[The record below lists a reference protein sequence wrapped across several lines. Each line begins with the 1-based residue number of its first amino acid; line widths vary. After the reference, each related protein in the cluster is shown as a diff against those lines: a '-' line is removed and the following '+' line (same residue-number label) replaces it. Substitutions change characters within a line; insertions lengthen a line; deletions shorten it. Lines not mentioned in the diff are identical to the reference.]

1 VPYEFFSKNIMI
13 IWIASFPK
21 SGNTWMRA
29 FLSSYLYLDLD
40 KENFNFS
47 LLKKIERFP
56 NLNHLN
62 NIGIK
67 PKSFSDVAKS
77 WIAAQNHINLNN
89 KINLLKTH
97 QAFGSFENF
106 PFTDSNNT
114 LGAIYLVRDPRD
126 VLISYSKHMRQ
137 SIDKTLDLV
146 LEDDSK
152 GNLFEGKNSVIG
164 EVRGSWSQHYN
175 SWKYSNLKE
184 KIIIKYE
191 DLINNPFD
199 TFSKVIEYLNYLFRK
214 LSFSFETNDERIRKC
229 IKISNFN
236 NLQNLEKKIG
246 FDDNINPGTIFFN
259 KGVTNQWQ
267 EELNDKI
274 LYKIEKKFKK
284 EMKEL
289 NYI

>member
-1 VPYEFFSKNIMI
+1 MI
-13 IWIASFPK
+13 IWLASFPK

-40 KENFNFS
+40 KENFTFN

-56 NLNHLN
+56 NLNQLN

-67 PKSFSDVAKS
+67 PKSFLDVAKS
-77 WIAAQNHINLNN
+77 WIPTQNHINLNN

-97 QAFGSFENF
+97 QAFGNFENF

-126 VLISYSKHMRQ
+126 VLISYSRHMKQ

-164 EVRGSWSQHYN
+164 EMRGSWSQHYN

-199 TFSKVIEYLNYLFRK
+199 TFSKVISHLNYLFRK
-214 LSFSFETNDERIRKC
+214 LSFPLETNAERIRKC
-229 IKISNFN
+229 IEISNFN
-236 NLQNLEKKIG
+236 NLQNLEKKSG
-246 FDDNINPGTIFFN
+246 FSDNINSGATFFN
-259 KGVTNQWQ
+259 KGTTNQWQ
-267 EELNDKI
+267 DELNDKI
-274 LYKIEKKFKK
+274 IYKIEKKFKK

>member
-1 VPYEFFSKNIMI
+1 MI
-13 IWIASFPK
+13 IWLASFPK

-40 KENFNFS
+40 KENFTFN

-56 NLNHLN
+56 NLNQLN

-67 PKSFSDVAKS
+67 PKSFLDVAKS
-77 WIAAQNHINLNN
+77 WIPTQNHINLNN

-97 QAFGSFENF
+97 QAFGNFENF

-126 VLISYSKHMRQ
+126 VLISYSKHMKQ

-164 EVRGSWSQHYN
+164 EMRGSWSQHYN

-199 TFSKVIEYLNYLFRK
+199 TFSKVISHLNYLFRK
-214 LSFSFETNDERIRKC
+214 LSFPLETNAERIRKC
-229 IKISNFN
+229 IEISNFN
-236 NLQNLEKKIG
+236 NLQNLEKKLG
-246 FDDNINPGTIFFN
+246 FSDNIKSGATFFTKGT
-259 KGVTNQWQ
+259 TNQWQ
-267 EELNDKI
+267 DELNDKI
-274 LYKIEKKFKK
+274 IYKIEKKFKK

>member
-1 VPYEFFSKNIMI
+1 MI
-13 IWIASFPK
+13 IWLASFPK

-40 KENFNFS
+40 KENFTFN

-56 NLNHLN
+56 NLNQLN

-67 PKSFSDVAKS
+67 PKSFLDVAKS
-77 WIAAQNHINLNN
+77 WIPTQNHINLNN

-97 QAFGSFENF
+97 QAFGNFENF

-126 VLISYSKHMRQ
+126 VLISYSKHMKQ

-164 EVRGSWSQHYN
+164 EMRGSWSQHYN

-199 TFSKVIEYLNYLFRK
+199 TFSKVISHLNYLFRK
-214 LSFSFETNDERIRKC
+214 LSFPLETNAERIRKC
-229 IKISNFN
+229 IQISNFN
-236 NLQNLEKKIG
+236 NLQNLEKKSG
-246 FDDNINPGTIFFN
+246 FSDNIKSGATFFN
-259 KGVTNQWQ
+259 KGTTNQWQ
-267 EELNDKI
+267 DELNDKI
-274 LYKIEKKFKK
+274 IYKIEKKFKK

>member
-1 VPYEFFSKNIMI
+1 MI
-13 IWIASFPK
+13 IWLASFPK

-40 KENFNFS
+40 KENFTFN

-56 NLNHLN
+56 NLNQLN

-67 PKSFSDVAKS
+67 PKSFLDVAKS
-77 WIAAQNHINLNN
+77 WIPTQNHINLNN

-97 QAFGSFENF
+97 QAFGNFENF

-126 VLISYSKHMRQ
+126 VLISYSKHMKQ

-164 EVRGSWSQHYN
+164 EMRGSWSQHYN

-199 TFSKVIEYLNYLFRK
+199 TFSKVISHLNYLFRK
-214 LSFSFETNDERIRKC
+214 LSFPLETNAERIRKC
-229 IKISNFN
+229 IEISNFN
-236 NLQNLEKKIG
+236 NLQNLEKKLG
-246 FDDNINPGTIFFN
+246 FSDNINSGATFFN
-259 KGVTNQWQ
+259 KGTTNQWQ
-267 EELNDKI
+267 DELNDKI
-274 LYKIEKKFKK
+274 IYKIEKKFKK

>member
-1 VPYEFFSKNIMI
+1 MI
-13 IWIASFPK
+13 IWLASFPK

-40 KENFNFS
+40 KENFTFN

-56 NLNHLN
+56 NLNQLN

-67 PKSFSDVAKS
+67 PKSFLDVAKS
-77 WIAAQNHINLNN
+77 WIPTQNHINLNN

-97 QAFGSFENF
+97 QAFGNFENF

-126 VLISYSKHMRQ
+126 VLISYSKHMKQ

-164 EVRGSWSQHYN
+164 EMRGSWSQHYN
-175 SWKYSNLKE
+175 SWKYSNLKD

-199 TFSKVIEYLNYLFRK
+199 TFSKVISHLNYLFQK
-214 LSFSFETNDERIRKC
+214 LSFPLETNPERIRKC
-229 IKISNFN
+229 IEISNFN
-236 NLQNLEKKIG
+236 NLQNLEKKLG
-246 FDDNINPGTIFFN
+246 FSDNIKSGATFFN
-259 KGVTNQWQ
+259 KGTTNQWQ
-267 EELNDKI
+267 DELSNKI
-274 LYKIEKKFKK
+274 IYKIEKKFKK

>member
-1 VPYEFFSKNIMI
+1 MI

-40 KENFNFS
+40 KENFSFD
-47 LLKKIERFP
+47 LLKKIKRFP
-56 NLNHLN
+56 NLNQLN

-67 PKSFSDVAKS
+67 PKSFKDVARS
-77 WIAAQNHINLNN
+77 WVTSQNHINSNN

-97 QAFGSFENF
+97 QAFGNFENF

-126 VLISYSKHMRQ
+126 VLISYAKHMNQ
-137 SIDKTLDLV
+137 GIDKTLDLV

-152 GNLFEGKNSVIG
+152 GYINEEKTDILG
-164 EVRGSWSQHYN
+164 EMRGSWSQHYN
-175 SWKYSNLKE
+175 SWKYSNINE

-191 DLINNPFD
+191 DLVNNPFN
-199 TFSKVIEYLNYLFRK
+199 TFSKVINYLNSLFQK
-214 LSFSFETNDERIRKC
+214 LSFPLDNNDEKIRKC
-229 IKISNFN
+229 IEISNFN

-246 FDDNINPGTIFFN
+246 FDENIKSDEFFFN
-259 KGVTNQWQ
+259 KGTTRQWQ
-267 EELNDKI
+267 GELNDKI

>member
-1 VPYEFFSKNIMI
+1 MI
-13 IWIASFPK
+13 IWLASFPK

-40 KENFNFS
+40 KENFTFN

-56 NLNHLN
+56 NLNQLN

-67 PKSFSDVAKS
+67 PKSFLDVAKS
-77 WIAAQNHINLNN
+77 WIPTQNHINLNN

-97 QAFGSFENF
+97 QAFGNFENF

-126 VLISYSKHMRQ
+126 VLISYSKHMKQ

-164 EVRGSWSQHYN
+164 EMRGSWSQHYN

-199 TFSKVIEYLNYLFRK
+199 TFSKVISHLNYLFRK
-214 LSFSFETNDERIRKC
+214 LSFPLETNAERIRKC
-229 IKISNFN
+229 IQISNFN
-236 NLQNLEKKIG
+236 NLQNLEKKLG
-246 FDDNINPGTIFFN
+246 FDENIKSGAFFFN
-259 KGVTNQWQ
+259 KGTTNQWQ
-267 EELNDKI
+267 DELNDKI
-274 LYKIEKKFKK
+274 IYKIEKKFKK

>member
-1 VPYEFFSKNIMI
+1 MI

-29 FLSSYLYLDLD
+29 FLCSYLYLDFD
-40 KENFNFS
+40 KENFSFD
-47 LLKKIERFP
+47 LLKKIKRFP
-56 NLNHLN
+56 NLDQLN

-67 PKSFSDVAKS
+67 PKSFKDVARS
-77 WIAAQNHINLNN
+77 WIAAQNHINSNN

-126 VLISYSKHMRQ
+126 VLISYAKHMNQ
-137 SIDKTLDLV
+137 GIDKTLDLV

-152 GNLFEGKNSVIG
+152 GYINEEKTDVLG
-164 EVRGSWSQHYN
+164 EMRGSWSQHYN
-175 SWKYSNLKE
+175 SWKYSNINE

-191 DLINNPFD
+191 DLVNNPFH
-199 TFSKVIEYLNYLFRK
+199 TFSKIINYLSYLFQK
-214 LSFSFETNDERIRKC
+214 LSFSLENSDEKIRKC
-229 IKISNFN
+229 IEISNFN

-246 FDDNINPGTIFFN
+246 FGDNIKSGEFFFN
-259 KGVTNQWQ
+259 KGTTKQWQ
-267 EELNDKI
+267 GKLNDKI

>member
-1 VPYEFFSKNIMI
+1 MI
-13 IWIASFPK
+13 IWLASFPK

-40 KENFNFS
+40 KENFTFN

-56 NLNHLN
+56 NLNQLN

-67 PKSFSDVAKS
+67 PKSFLDVAKS
-77 WIAAQNHINLNN
+77 WIPTQNHINLNN

-97 QAFGSFENF
+97 QAFGNFENF

-126 VLISYSKHMRQ
+126 VLISYSRHMKQ

-164 EVRGSWSQHYN
+164 EMRGSWSQHYN

-191 DLINNPFD
+191 DLVNNPFD
-199 TFSKVIEYLNYLFRK
+199 TFSKVISHLNYLFRK
-214 LSFSFETNDERIRKC
+214 LSFPLETNAERIRKC
-229 IKISNFN
+229 IEISNFN
-236 NLQNLEKKIG
+236 NLQNLEKKLG
-246 FDDNINPGTIFFN
+246 FSDNIKSGATFFN
-259 KGVTNQWQ
+259 KGTTNQWQ
-267 EELNDKI
+267 DELNDKI
-274 LYKIEKKFKK
+274 IYKIEKKFKK

>member
-1 VPYEFFSKNIMI
+1 MI

-40 KENFNFS
+40 KENFNFN

-77 WIAAQNHINLNN
+77 WIPAQNYINLNN

-97 QAFGSFENF
+97 QAFGSFKNF

-126 VLISYSKHMRQ
+126 VLISYAKHMNQ
-137 SIDKTLDLV
+137 SLDETLDLV

-164 EVRGSWSQHYN
+164 EMRGSWSQHYN

-191 DLINNPFD
+191 DLINNPFE
-199 TFSKVIEYLNYLFRK
+199 TFSKVINYLNYLFRK
-214 LSFSFETNDERIRKC
+214 LSFPFETNDERIHKC
-229 IKISNFN
+229 IEISNFN
-236 NLQNLEKKIG
+236 NLKNLEKKLG
-246 FDDNINPGTIFFN
+246 FSDNIRPGTIFFN
-259 KGVTNQWQ
+259 KGETNQWQ
-267 EELNDKI
+267 KEINDKI

>member
-1 VPYEFFSKNIMI
+1 MI
-13 IWIASFPK
+13 IWLASFPK

-29 FLSSYLYLDLD
+29 FLCSYLYLDLD
-40 KENFNFS
+40 KENFTFN

-56 NLNHLN
+56 NLNQLN

-67 PKSFSDVAKS
+67 PKSFLDVAKS
-77 WIAAQNHINLNN
+77 WIPTQNHINLNN

-97 QAFGSFENF
+97 QAFGNFENF

-126 VLISYSKHMRQ
+126 VLISYSKHMKQ

-164 EVRGSWSQHYN
+164 EMRGSWSQHYN

-199 TFSKVIEYLNYLFRK
+199 TFSKVISHLNY
-214 LSFSFETNDERIRKC
+214 
-229 IKISNFN
+229 
-236 NLQNLEKKIG
+236 
-246 FDDNINPGTIFFN
+246 
-259 KGVTNQWQ
+259 
-267 EELNDKI
+267 
-274 LYKIEKKFKK
+274 
-284 EMKEL
+284 
-289 NYI
+289 

>member
-1 VPYEFFSKNIMI
+1 M
-13 IWIASFPK
+13 
-21 SGNTWMRA
+21 
-29 FLSSYLYLDLD
+29 
-40 KENFNFS
+40 
-47 LLKKIERFP
+47 
-56 NLNHLN
+56 
-62 NIGIK
+62 
-67 PKSFSDVAKS
+67 DVAKS
-77 WIAAQNHINLNN
+77 WIPTQNHINLNN

-126 VLISYSKHMRQ
+126 VLISYSKHMKQ
-137 SIDKTLDLV
+137 NIDKTLDLI

-164 EVRGSWSQHYN
+164 EMRGSWSQHYN

-199 TFSKVIEYLNYLFRK
+199 TFSKVISHLNYLFRK
-214 LSFSFETNDERIRKC
+214 LSFPLETNAERIRKC
-229 IKISNFN
+229 IEISNFN
-236 NLQNLEKKIG
+236 NLQNLEKKLG
-246 FDDNINPGTIFFN
+246 FSDNIKSGATFFN
-259 KGVTNQWQ
+259 KGTTNQWQ
-267 EELNDKI
+267 DELNDKI
-274 LYKIEKKFKK
+274 IYKIEKKFKK

>member
-1 VPYEFFSKNIMI
+1 MI
-13 IWIASFPK
+13 IWLASFPK

-40 KENFNFS
+40 KENFTFN

-56 NLNHLN
+56 NLNQLN

-67 PKSFSDVAKS
+67 PKSFLDVAKS
-77 WIAAQNHINLNN
+77 WIPTQNHINLNN

-97 QAFGSFENF
+97 QAFGNFENF

-126 VLISYSKHMRQ
+126 VLISYSKHMKQ

-164 EVRGSWSQHYN
+164 EMRGSWSQHYN

-199 TFSKVIEYLNYLFRK
+199 TFSKVISHLNYLFRK
-214 LSFSFETNDERIRKC
+214 LSFPLETNAERIRKC
-229 IKISNFN
+229 IEISNFN
-236 NLQNLEKKIG
+236 NLQNLEKKLG
-246 FDDNINPGTIFFN
+246 FSDNIKSGATFFN
-259 KGVTNQWQ
+259 KGTTNQWQ
-267 EELNDKI
+267 GELNDKI
-274 LYKIEKKFKK
+274 IYKIEKKFKK

>member
-1 VPYEFFSKNIMI
+1 MI
-13 IWIASFPK
+13 IWLASFPK

-40 KENFNFS
+40 KENFTFN

-56 NLNHLN
+56 NLNQLN

-67 PKSFSDVAKS
+67 PKSFLDVAKS
-77 WIAAQNHINLNN
+77 WIPTQNHINLNN

-97 QAFGSFENF
+97 QAFGNFENF

-126 VLISYSKHMRQ
+126 VLISYSKHMKQ

-164 EVRGSWSQHYN
+164 EMRGSWSQHYN

-199 TFSKVIEYLNYLFRK
+199 TFSKVISHLNYLFRK
-214 LSFSFETNDERIRKC
+214 LSFPLETNAERIRKC
-229 IKISNFN
+229 IQISNFN
-236 NLQNLEKKIG
+236 NLQNLEKKLG
-246 FDDNINPGTIFFN
+246 FSDNIKSGATFFN
-259 KGVTNQWQ
+259 KGTTNQWQ
-267 EELNDKI
+267 DELNDKI
-274 LYKIEKKFKK
+274 IYKIEKKFKK

>member
-1 VPYEFFSKNIMI
+1 MI
-13 IWIASFPK
+13 IWLASFPK

-40 KENFNFS
+40 KENFTFN

-56 NLNHLN
+56 NLNQLN

-67 PKSFSDVAKS
+67 PKSFLDVAKS
-77 WIAAQNHINLNN
+77 WIPTQNHINLNN

-97 QAFGSFENF
+97 QAFGNFENF

-126 VLISYSKHMRQ
+126 VLISYSKHMKQ

-164 EVRGSWSQHYN
+164 EMRGSWSQHYN
-175 SWKYSNLKE
+175 SWKYSNLKD

-199 TFSKVIEYLNYLFRK
+199 TFSKVISHLNYLFRK
-214 LSFSFETNDERIRKC
+214 LSFPLETNAERIRKC
-229 IKISNFN
+229 IEISNFN
-236 NLQNLEKKIG
+236 NLQNLEKKSG
-246 FDDNINPGTIFFN
+246 FSDNINSGATFFN
-259 KGVTNQWQ
+259 KGTTNQWQ
-267 EELNDKI
+267 DELNDKI
-274 LYKIEKKFKK
+274 IYKIEKKFKK

>member
-1 VPYEFFSKNIMI
+1 MI
-13 IWIASFPK
+13 IWLASFPK

-40 KENFNFS
+40 KESFTFN

-56 NLNHLN
+56 NLNQLN

-67 PKSFSDVAKS
+67 PKSFLDVAKS
-77 WIAAQNHINLNN
+77 WIPTQNHINLNN

-97 QAFGSFENF
+97 QAFGNFENF

-126 VLISYSKHMRQ
+126 VLISYSKHMKQ

-164 EVRGSWSQHYN
+164 EMRGSWSQHYN

-199 TFSKVIEYLNYLFRK
+199 TFSKVISHLNYLFRK
-214 LSFSFETNDERIRKC
+214 LSFPLETNAERIRKC
-229 IKISNFN
+229 IEISNFN
-236 NLQNLEKKIG
+236 NLQNLEKKLG
-246 FDDNINPGTIFFN
+246 FSDNIKSGATFFN
-259 KGVTNQWQ
+259 KGTTNQWQ
-267 EELNDKI
+267 DELNHKI
-274 LYKIEKKFKK
+274 IYKIEKKFKK

>member
-1 VPYEFFSKNIMI
+1 MI
-13 IWIASFPK
+13 IWLASFPK

-29 FLSSYLYLDLD
+29 FLCSYLYLDLD
-40 KENFNFS
+40 KENFTFN

-56 NLNHLN
+56 NLNQLN

-67 PKSFSDVAKS
+67 PKSFLDVAKS
-77 WIAAQNHINLNN
+77 WIPTQNHINLNN

-97 QAFGSFENF
+97 QAFGNFENF

-126 VLISYSKHMRQ
+126 VLISYSKHMKQ

-164 EVRGSWSQHYN
+164 EMRGSWSQHYN

-199 TFSKVIEYLNYLFRK
+199 TFSKVISHLNYLFRK
-214 LSFSFETNDERIRKC
+214 LSFPLETNAERIRKC
-229 IKISNFN
+229 IEISNFN
-236 NLQNLEKKIG
+236 NLQNLEKKLG
-246 FDDNINPGTIFFN
+246 FSDNIKSGATFFN
-259 KGVTNQWQ
+259 KGTTNQWQ
-267 EELNDKI
+267 DELNDKI
-274 LYKIEKKFKK
+274 IYKIEKKFKK

>member
-1 VPYEFFSKNIMI
+1 MI
-13 IWIASFPK
+13 IWLSSFPK

-40 KENFNFS
+40 KENFTFN

-56 NLNHLN
+56 NLNQLN

-67 PKSFSDVAKS
+67 PKSFLDVAKS
-77 WIAAQNHINLNN
+77 WIPTQNHINLNN

-97 QAFGSFENF
+97 QAFGNFENF

-126 VLISYSKHMRQ
+126 VLISYSKHMKQ

-164 EVRGSWSQHYN
+164 EMRGSWSQHYN
-175 SWKYSNLKE
+175 SWKYSNLKD

-199 TFSKVIEYLNYLFRK
+199 TFSKVISHLNYLFRK
-214 LSFSFETNDERIRKC
+214 LSFPLETNAERIRKC
-229 IKISNFN
+229 IEISNFN
-236 NLQNLEKKIG
+236 NLQNLEKKSG
-246 FDDNINPGTIFFN
+246 FSDNINSGATFFN
-259 KGVTNQWQ
+259 KGTTNQWQ
-267 EELNDKI
+267 GELNDKI
-274 LYKIEKKFKK
+274 IYKIEKKFKK

>member
-1 VPYEFFSKNIMI
+1 MI
-13 IWIASFPK
+13 IWLASFPK

-40 KENFNFS
+40 KENFTFN

-56 NLNHLN
+56 NLNQLN

-67 PKSFSDVAKS
+67 PKSFLDVAKS
-77 WIAAQNHINLNN
+77 WIPTQNHINLNN

-97 QAFGSFENF
+97 QAFGNFENF

-126 VLISYSKHMRQ
+126 VLISYSKHMKQ

-164 EVRGSWSQHYN
+164 EMRGSWSQHYN

-199 TFSKVIEYLNYLFRK
+199 TFSKVISHLNYLFRK
-214 LSFSFETNDERIRKC
+214 LSFPLETNAERIRKC
-229 IKISNFN
+229 IEISNFN
-236 NLQNLEKKIG
+236 NLQNLEKKLG
-246 FDDNINPGTIFFN
+246 FSDNLKSGATFFN
-259 KGVTNQWQ
+259 KGTTNQWQ
-267 EELNDKI
+267 DELNDKI
-274 LYKIEKKFKK
+274 IYKIEKKFKK

>member
-1 VPYEFFSKNIMI
+1 MI
-13 IWIASFPK
+13 IWLASFPK

-40 KENFNFS
+40 KENFTFN

-56 NLNHLN
+56 NLNQLN

-67 PKSFSDVAKS
+67 PKSFLDVAKS
-77 WIAAQNHINLNN
+77 WIPTQNHINLNN

-97 QAFGSFENF
+97 QAFGNFENF

-126 VLISYSKHMRQ
+126 VLISYSKHMKQ

-164 EVRGSWSQHYN
+164 EMRGSWSQHYN

-199 TFSKVIEYLNYLFRK
+199 TFSKVISHLNYLFRK
-214 LSFSFETNDERIRKC
+214 LSFPLETNAERIRKC
-229 IKISNFN
+229 IEISNFN
-236 NLQNLEKKIG
+236 NLQNLEKKLG
-246 FDDNINPGTIFFN
+246 FSDNIKSGATFFN
-259 KGVTNQWQ
+259 KGTTNQWQ
-267 EELNDKI
+267 DELNHKI
-274 LYKIEKKFKK
+274 IYKIEKKFKK

>member
-1 VPYEFFSKNIMI
+1 MI
-13 IWIASFPK
+13 IWLSSFPK

-29 FLSSYLYLDLD
+29 FLCSYLYLDLN
-40 KENFNFS
+40 KENFSFD
-47 LLKKIERFP
+47 LLNKIKRFP
-56 NLNHLN
+56 NINQLND
-62 NIGIK
+62 IGIK
-67 PKSFSDVAKS
+67 PKSFIDVARS
-77 WIAAQNHINLNN
+77 WIAAQNHINLNS

-106 PFTDSNNT
+106 PFTDSINT

-126 VLISYSKHMRQ
+126 VLISYAKHMKQ
-137 SIDKTLDLV
+137 DIDKTLDLV

-152 GNLFEGKNSVIG
+152 GNLFEGKNNVIG

-191 DLINNPFD
+191 DLINNPFN
-199 TFSKVIEYLNYLFRK
+199 TFSKVINYLNYLFQK
-214 LSFSFETNDERIRKC
+214 LSFSLETNDERIRKC
-229 IKISNFN
+229 IEISNFN
-236 NLQNLEKKIG
+236 NLQNLEKKLG
-246 FDDNINPGTIFFN
+246 FDENIKPGAFFFN
-259 KGVTNQWQ
+259 KGTTKQWQ
-267 EELNDKI
+267 DELNDKI

>member
-1 VPYEFFSKNIMI
+1 MI
-13 IWIASFPK
+13 IWLASFPK

-40 KENFNFS
+40 KENFTFN

-56 NLNHLN
+56 NLNQLN

-67 PKSFSDVAKS
+67 PKSFLDVAKS
-77 WIAAQNHINLNN
+77 WIPTQNHINLNN

-97 QAFGSFENF
+97 QAFGNFENF

-126 VLISYSKHMRQ
+126 VLISYSKHMKQ

-164 EVRGSWSQHYN
+164 EMRGSWSQHYN

-199 TFSKVIEYLNYLFRK
+199 TFSKVISHLNYLFRK
-214 LSFSFETNDERIRKC
+214 LSFPLETNAERIRKC
-229 IKISNFN
+229 IQISNFN
-236 NLQNLEKKIG
+236 NLQNLEKKLG
-246 FDDNINPGTIFFN
+246 FSDNINSGATFFN
-259 KGVTNQWQ
+259 KGTTNQWQ
-267 EELNDKI
+267 DELNDKI
-274 LYKIEKKFKK
+274 IYKIEKKFKK

>member
-1 VPYEFFSKNIMI
+1 MI
-13 IWIASFPK
+13 IWLASFPK

-40 KENFNFS
+40 KENFTFN

-56 NLNHLN
+56 NLNQLN

-67 PKSFSDVAKS
+67 PKSFLDVAKS
-77 WIAAQNHINLNN
+77 WIPTQNHINLNN

-97 QAFGSFENF
+97 QAFGNFENF

-126 VLISYSKHMRQ
+126 VLISYSRHMKQ
-137 SIDKTLDLV
+137 DIDKTLDLV

-164 EVRGSWSQHYN
+164 EMRGSWSQHYN

-199 TFSKVIEYLNYLFRK
+199 TFSKVISHLNYLFRK
-214 LSFSFETNDERIRKC
+214 LSFPLETNAERIRKC
-229 IKISNFN
+229 IEISNFN
-236 NLQNLEKKIG
+236 NLQNLEKKLG
-246 FDDNINPGTIFFN
+246 FSDNIKSGATFFN
-259 KGVTNQWQ
+259 KGTTNQWQ
-267 EELNDKI
+267 SELNGKI
-274 LYKIEKKFKK
+274 IYKIEKKFKK

>member
-1 VPYEFFSKNIMI
+1 MI
-13 IWIASFPK
+13 IWLASFPK

-40 KENFNFS
+40 KENFTFN

-56 NLNHLN
+56 NLNQLN

-67 PKSFSDVAKS
+67 PKSFLDVAKS
-77 WIAAQNHINLNN
+77 WIPTQNHINLNN

-97 QAFGSFENF
+97 QAFGNFENF

-126 VLISYSKHMRQ
+126 VLISYSRHMKQ

-164 EVRGSWSQHYN
+164 EMRGSWSQHYN

-199 TFSKVIEYLNYLFRK
+199 TFSKVISHLNYLFRK
-214 LSFSFETNDERIRKC
+214 LSFPLETNAERIRKC
-229 IKISNFN
+229 IEISNFN
-236 NLQNLEKKIG
+236 NLQNLEKKLG
-246 FDDNINPGTIFFN
+246 FSDNIKSGATFFN
-259 KGVTNQWQ
+259 KGTTNQWQ
-267 EELNDKI
+267 DELNDKI
-274 LYKIEKKFKK
+274 IYKIEKKFKK

>member
-1 VPYEFFSKNIMI
+1 MI
-13 IWIASFPK
+13 IWLASFPK

-40 KENFNFS
+40 KENFTFN

-56 NLNHLN
+56 NLNQLN

-67 PKSFSDVAKS
+67 PKSFLDVAKS
-77 WIAAQNHINLNN
+77 WIPTQNHINLNN

-97 QAFGSFENF
+97 QAFGNFENF

-126 VLISYSKHMRQ
+126 VLISYSKHMKQ

-164 EVRGSWSQHYN
+164 EMRGSWSQHYN

-199 TFSKVIEYLNYLFRK
+199 TFSKAISHLNYLFRK
-214 LSFSFETNDERIRKC
+214 LSFPLETNAERIRKC
-229 IKISNFN
+229 IQISNFN
-236 NLQNLEKKIG
+236 NLQNLEKKLG
-246 FDDNINPGTIFFN
+246 FSDNIKSGATFFN
-259 KGVTNQWQ
+259 KGTTNQWQ
-267 EELNDKI
+267 DELNDKI
-274 LYKIEKKFKK
+274 IYKIEKKFKK

>member
-1 VPYEFFSKNIMI
+1 MI
-13 IWIASFPK
+13 IWLASFPK

-40 KENFNFS
+40 KENFTFN

-56 NLNHLN
+56 NLNQLN

-67 PKSFSDVAKS
+67 PKSFLDVAKS
-77 WIAAQNHINLNN
+77 WIPTQNHINLNN

-97 QAFGSFENF
+97 QAFGNFENF

-126 VLISYSKHMRQ
+126 VLISYSKHMKQ

-164 EVRGSWSQHYN
+164 EMRGSWSQHYN

-199 TFSKVIEYLNYLFRK
+199 TFSKAISHLNYLFRK
-214 LSFSFETNDERIRKC
+214 LSFPLETNAERIRKC
-229 IKISNFN
+229 IEISNFN
-236 NLQNLEKKIG
+236 NLQNLEKKLG
-246 FDDNINPGTIFFN
+246 FSDNIKSGATFFN
-259 KGVTNQWQ
+259 KGTTNQWQ
-267 EELNDKI
+267 DELNDKI
-274 LYKIEKKFKK
+274 IYKIEKKFKK

>member
-1 VPYEFFSKNIMI
+1 MI
-13 IWIASFPK
+13 IWLASFPK

-40 KENFNFS
+40 KENFTFN

-56 NLNHLN
+56 NLNQLN

-67 PKSFSDVAKS
+67 PKSFLDVAKS
-77 WIAAQNHINLNN
+77 WIPTQNHINLNN

-97 QAFGSFENF
+97 QAFGNFENF

-126 VLISYSKHMRQ
+126 VLISYSKHMKQ

-164 EVRGSWSQHYN
+164 EMRGSWSQHYN
-175 SWKYSNLKE
+175 SWKYSNLRE

-199 TFSKVIEYLNYLFRK
+199 TFSKVISHLNYLFRK
-214 LSFSFETNDERIRKC
+214 LSFPLETNAERIRKC
-229 IKISNFN
+229 IEISNFN
-236 NLQNLEKKIG
+236 NLQNLEKKLG
-246 FDDNINPGTIFFN
+246 FSDNIKSGATFFN
-259 KGVTNQWQ
+259 KGTTNQWQ
-267 EELNDKI
+267 DELNDKI
-274 LYKIEKKFKK
+274 IYKIEKKFKK

>member
-1 VPYEFFSKNIMI
+1 MI

-40 KENFNFS
+40 KENFTFN

-56 NLNHLN
+56 NLNQLN

-67 PKSFSDVAKS
+67 PKSFLDVAKS
-77 WIAAQNHINLNN
+77 WIPTQNHINLNN

-97 QAFGSFENF
+97 QAFGNFENF

-126 VLISYSKHMRQ
+126 VLISYSKHMKQ

-175 SWKYSNLKE
+175 SWKYSNLKD

-199 TFSKVIEYLNYLFRK
+199 TFSKVISHLNYLFRK
-214 LSFSFETNDERIRKC
+214 LSFPLETNAERIRKC
-229 IKISNFN
+229 IEISNFN
-236 NLQNLEKKIG
+236 NLQNLEKKSG
-246 FDDNINPGTIFFN
+246 FSDNINSGATFFN
-259 KGVTNQWQ
+259 KGTTNQWQ
-267 EELNDKI
+267 DELNDKI
-274 LYKIEKKFKK
+274 IYKIEKKFKK

>member
-1 VPYEFFSKNIMI
+1 MI

-29 FLSSYLYLDLD
+29 FLCSYLYLDLD
-40 KENFNFS
+40 KENFSFD
-47 LLKKIERFP
+47 LLNKIKRFP
-56 NLNHLN
+56 NINQLND
-62 NIGIK
+62 IGIK
-67 PKSFSDVAKS
+67 PKSFIDVARS
-77 WIAAQNHINLNN
+77 WIAAQNHINLNS

-106 PFTDSNNT
+106 FFTDSINT

-126 VLISYSKHMRQ
+126 VLISYAKHMKQ
-137 SIDKTLDLV
+137 DIDKTLDLV

-152 GNLFEGKNSVIG
+152 GNLFEGKNNVIG

-191 DLINNPFD
+191 DLINNPFN
-199 TFSKVIEYLNYLFRK
+199 TFSKVINYLNYLFQK
-214 LSFSFETNDERIRKC
+214 LSFSLETNDERIRKC
-229 IKISNFN
+229 IEISNFN
-236 NLQNLEKKIG
+236 NLQNLEKKLG
-246 FDDNINPGTIFFN
+246 FDENIKSDAFFFN
-259 KGVTNQWQ
+259 KGTTKQW
-267 EELNDKI
+267 EDELNDKI

>member
-1 VPYEFFSKNIMI
+1 MI
-13 IWIASFPK
+13 IWLASFPK

-40 KENFNFS
+40 KENFTFN

-56 NLNHLN
+56 NLNQLN

-67 PKSFSDVAKS
+67 PKSFLDVAKS
-77 WIAAQNHINLNN
+77 WIPTQNHINLNN

-97 QAFGSFENF
+97 QAFGNFENF

-126 VLISYSKHMRQ
+126 VLISYSKHMKQ

-164 EVRGSWSQHYN
+164 EIRGSWSQHYN

-199 TFSKVIEYLNYLFRK
+199 TFSKVISHLNYLFRK
-214 LSFSFETNDERIRKC
+214 LSFPLETNAERIRKC
-229 IKISNFN
+229 IEISNFN
-236 NLQNLEKKIG
+236 NLQNLEKKSG
-246 FDDNINPGTIFFN
+246 FSDNIKSGATFFN
-259 KGVTNQWQ
+259 KGTTNQWQ
-267 EELNDKI
+267 DELNDKI
-274 LYKIEKKFKK
+274 IYKIEKKFKK

>member
-1 VPYEFFSKNIMI
+1 MI
-13 IWIASFPK
+13 IWLASFPK

-40 KENFNFS
+40 KENFTFN

-56 NLNHLN
+56 NLNQLN

-67 PKSFSDVAKS
+67 PKSFLDVAKS
-77 WIAAQNHINLNN
+77 WIPTQNHINLNN

-97 QAFGSFENF
+97 QAFGNFENF

-126 VLISYSKHMRQ
+126 VLISYSKHMKQ

-164 EVRGSWSQHYN
+164 EMRGSWSQHYN

-199 TFSKVIEYLNYLFRK
+199 TFSKVISHLNYLFRK
-214 LSFSFETNDERIRKC
+214 LSFPLETNAERIRKC
-229 IKISNFN
+229 IEISNFN
-236 NLQNLEKKIG
+236 NLQNLEKKSG
-246 FDDNINPGTIFFN
+246 FSDNINSGATFFN
-259 KGVTNQWQ
+259 KGTTNQWQ
-267 EELNDKI
+267 DELNDKI
-274 LYKIEKKFKK
+274 IYKIEKKFKK